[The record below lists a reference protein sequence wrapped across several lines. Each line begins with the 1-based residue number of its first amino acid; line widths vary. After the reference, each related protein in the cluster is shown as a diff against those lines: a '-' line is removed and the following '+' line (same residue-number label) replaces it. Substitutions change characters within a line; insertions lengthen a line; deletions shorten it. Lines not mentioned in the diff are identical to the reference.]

1 MSQKTIS
8 YYTCECGKK
17 FSGEINKNRLM
28 IKLHHKRCTKP
39 TILEPPPV
47 IVNFDVLHPKAHIR
61 VDGETNNQQRLR
73 ADVGRVA
80 GSILGV
86 V

>member
-47 IVNFDVLHPKAHIR
+47 IVNFDVYICGVANTSPKVISPN
-61 VDGETNNQQRLR
+61 GPYL
-73 ADVGRVA
+73 
-80 GSILGV
+80 
-86 V
+86 